1 MQLFRQQAIDHQ
13 HRLYGEVL
21 LVRPLPWQAIA
32 WLVMALLVSSMLFLT
47 FGTHSRTIAASGT
60 VDHDG
65 RIVLSVPASAIA
77 EVASGQSVRFMLDA
91 SHSPK
96 EGMFLGVV
104 DHVSTTSDR
113 QRQADVQ
120 VVARVG
126 PHPRQQRASSA
137 TLHPGQTLN
146 ARIIVGQQS
155 LFHWITGTRDAV
167 ARP

>member
-47 FGTHSRTIAASGT
+47 FGTHSSTIAASGT

-65 RIVLSVPASAIA
+65 RILLSVPASAIA
-77 EVASGQSVRFMLDA
+77 EVASGQSVRFVSDA

-96 EGMFLGVV
+96 EGMVLGVI
-104 DHVSTTSDR
+104 DHIATTSDR
-113 QRQADVQ
+113 ARQADVQ
-120 VVARVG
+120 VVARVEPPPG
-126 PHPRQQRASSA
+126 QQRTSGA
-137 TLHPGQTLN
+137 TLRPGQALN

-155 LFHWITGTRDAV
+155 LFHWIAGTRDAV